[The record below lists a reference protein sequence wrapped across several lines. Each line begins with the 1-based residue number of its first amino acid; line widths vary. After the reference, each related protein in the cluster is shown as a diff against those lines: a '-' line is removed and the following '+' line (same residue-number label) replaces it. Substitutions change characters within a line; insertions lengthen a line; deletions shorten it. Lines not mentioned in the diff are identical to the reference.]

1 MASAGYGNCPLQK
14 KQMLNVPMQSVG
26 DAPISHLI
34 ILVGLRRFAL
44 TIGYHNPDLANKH
57 PE

>member
-1 MASAGYGNCPLQK
+1 
-14 KQMLNVPMQSVG
+14 MLNVPIQSVG